1 MLCTM
6 FTTMAER
13 ERERERGKKREIEEA
28 CDLVLRPP
36 AAFHPGPLLSY
47 LVVQ

>member
-1 MLCTM
+1 M
-6 FTTMAER
+6 FTTMVER